1 MGGMPAILR
10 DLRPRELWISIEPGQ
25 APAIRALLAEA
36 QTLGIT
42 IRQFHAGD
50 GFDWKGL
57 HATVLSP
64 ELGYSNP
71 GAPKNDDSLVMRLV
85 YNKGSVLLEGDAEWS
100 SEADMVL
107 NHRVA
112 PSTLLKVGHHGSK
125 TSTAD
130 AFLAAVSPRD
140 AVISVGTHN
149 TFGHPRW
156 EVLNKLGQARVR
168 TWRTDREGAE
178 TFLISADGGI
188 SALSAASNP

>member
-1 MGGMPAILR
+1 
-10 DLRPRELWISIEPGQ
+10 
-25 APAIRALLAEA
+25 
-36 QTLGIT
+36 
-42 IRQFHAGD
+42 
-50 GFDWKGL
+50 
-57 HATVLSP
+57 
-64 ELGYSNP
+64 
-71 GAPKNDDSLVMRLV
+71 
-85 YNKGSVLLEGDAEWS
+85 VLLEGDAEWA
-100 SEADMVL
+100 SEVDMVL

-130 AFLAAVSPRD
+130 AFLAAVAPRD

-156 EVLNKLGQARVR
+156 EVLNKLEQARVR

-188 SALSAASNP
+188 SELSAASNP